1 MDKQNSKYRWG
12 VFVTVL
18 FTYLLMAS
26 QRTAPGLITDQLMR
40 DFSVTASTIGLLT
53 SIQFLVYTSL
63 QIPMGILA
71 DRYGPNFFLI
81 IGATLTGLG
90 TIIYSLGTHEFV
102 LFFARILTGVGD
114 ATIWVNMVL
123 ILAQW
128 FHKKEFVRLIGL
140 AGMTGSLGFLLATV
154 PFSAWINL
162 LGWRAAFF
170 SAGLLLCFCG
180 VLLYFVLVKKPK
192 RIFLEEPAVV
202 TEEVQ
207 REKTSVLLR
216 RIFSN
221 RQAWALFCC
230 HFGVVGGYVGF
241 ISSWAVPYG
250 MNMYDMTRSDASQ
263 MIMIGLIGALIG
275 APLASW
281 ISSRLET
288 IKGPY
293 IVVHITVLLSWF
305 SFLLCNGQPSFYL
318 LIILFFIIG
327 FGYGASAL
335 TFAAVRQSF
344 PIKESGIVSGFANTG
359 GFLSAVL
366 LPIIFGYILD
376 HFQATSG
383 NQVDG
388 YYYGFIAP
396 VIFSVVGLMGVIMYK
411 EKRQGAG
418 QKMNTL
424 TSIIK

>member
-1 MDKQNSKYRWG
+1 MDKQNSRYRWI
-12 VFVTVL
+12 VFVAVL

-26 QRTAPGLITDQLMR
+26 QRTAPGLITDQLIR
-40 DFSVTASTIGLLT
+40 DFNVTASTIGLLT
-53 SIQFLVYTSL
+53 GLQFLVYTGL

-71 DRYGPNFFLI
+71 DRYGPNSFLI
-81 IGATLTGLG
+81 IGASLTGLG

-123 ILAQW
+123 ILAGW
-128 FHKKEFVRLIGL
+128 FHTKEFVRLIGL

-154 PFSAWINL
+154 PFSAWILL
-162 LGWRAAFF
+162 LGWRGAFF
-170 SAGLLLCFCG
+170 SVGILLCFCG
-180 VLLYFVLVKKPK
+180 CLLYFVLIKKPK
-192 RIFLEEPAVV
+192 SIFVDKPVIV
-202 TEEVQ
+202 TEVGQ
-207 REKTSVLLR
+207 REKTFVLLR

-221 RQAWALFCC
+221 RQAWALFFC

-250 MNMYDMTRSDASQ
+250 MSMYEMTRSDASQ

-288 IKGPY
+288 IKRPY

-305 SFLLCNGQPSFYL
+305 SFLLCNGRPSLYL
-318 LIILFFIIG
+318 LIVLFFIIG
-327 FGYGASAL
+327 FGFGASAL

-359 GFLSAVL
+359 GFLSAIL
-366 LPIIFGYILD
+366 LPIIFGYTLD
-376 HFQATSG
+376 YFQSTSG
-383 NQVDG
+383 NQADG
-388 YYYGFIAP
+388 YYNSFITP
-396 VIFSVVGLMGVIMYK
+396 VIFSIIGLIGVILYK
-411 EKRQGAG
+411 EKG
-418 QKMNTL
+418 QLQDKKRKSVYPN
-424 TSIIK
+424 